1 MDRYNPL
8 RVEPTVTHMDPPRAV
23 LSVDFESFRHLPAY
37 RGAAGTLRTRGVD
50 VGLSP
55 VTHLLDSFAS
65 HGVEATFF
73 VVSEIAAER
82 PALVERVVDAGH
94 EVGSHT
100 HRHRHLSDLTPEGR
114 QEELVASRETLERV
128 AGEPVTGFRAPSFD
142 VPPGHFA
149 ALADAG
155 YGYDSSVVPCRRIP
169 GWYGGEWDARRPCG
183 ADELVEGAPSTVRE
197 LPVGVM
203 PGIGLP
209 LTGTWIRFFGVG
221 YTVLGM
227 RLLARQGITPVL
239 YVHPWE
245 FADLPTVEGV
255 PRRVYWRTGEWMR
268 RALETVLEQGFSFVT
283 ARSVAEGRAQT

>member
-1 MDRYNPL
+1 
-8 RVEPTVTHMDPPRAV
+8 MDPPRAV
-23 LSVDFESFRHLPAY
+23 LSVDFESFGHLPAY
-37 RGAAGTLRTRGVD
+37 RGAEGTLPTRG

-55 VTHLLDSFAS
+55 ATDLLDSFAS

-73 VVSEIAAER
+73 FVSEIAAER
-82 PALVERVVDAGH
+82 PALVERVVGAGH
-94 EVGSHT
+94 EVASHT
-100 HRHRHLSDLTPEGR
+100 RRHRHLSDLTPEER
-114 QEELVASRETLERV
+114 REELVASRETLERV
-128 AGEPVTGFRAPSFD
+128 AGEPVAGFRAPSFD

-155 YGYDSSVVPCRRIP
+155 YEYDSSVVPCRRIP

-183 ADELVEGAPSTVRE
+183 ADELVEGAPSVVRE

-203 PGIGLP
+203 PGVGLP

-227 RLLARQGITPVL
+227 RLLARRGIAPVL

-245 FADLPTVEGV
+245 FADLPAVEGV

-268 RALETVLEQGFSFVT
+268 RALETLLEQEFSFVT
-283 ARSVAEGRAQT
+283 ARSVVEEGAQT